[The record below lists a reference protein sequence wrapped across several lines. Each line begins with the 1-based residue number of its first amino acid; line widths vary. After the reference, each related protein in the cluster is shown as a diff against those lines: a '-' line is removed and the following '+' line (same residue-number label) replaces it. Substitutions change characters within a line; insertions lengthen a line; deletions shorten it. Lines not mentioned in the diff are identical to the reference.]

1 MNVSAMSARLRRVS
15 RSLFCPEKLHSVLG
29 MPSVLGALAFFQ
41 RFLIVAFVPLPGGR
55 QHHWEG
61 KRAANSPPSSLPN
74 APPRPPPSA
83 ATLTPLPPLL
93 LSQKGESVKKMR
105 EEVSLRAGGGGG
117 GAEGSAAP
125 PALKGIFWRRGTGS
139 RWSRRAQGMLGD
151 VVRAGAGSQHG

>member
-1 MNVSAMSARLRRVS
+1 MNASAMSARLRRVS

-61 KRAANSPPSSLPN
+61 KRAAN
-74 APPRPPPSA
+74 
-83 ATLTPLPPLL
+83 PPLL
-93 LSQKGESVKKMR
+93 SPQCSPSPPTQRSHADASPSSSSFTERGIREEDARGGESEGWGWR
-105 EEVSLRAGGGGG
+105 G